1 MGQPVTVIE
10 NPSST
15 PGIVRYETNRPLS
28 GTGHEIYRSIDDVK
42 ANRPVDRVAR
52 SVFEWGDVES
62 VHVNANVVTVHLG
75 TTDSSGLKETIE
87 DVFLFY
93 RD

>member
-28 GTGHEIYRSIDDVK
+28 GTGHEIYHSIDDVK
-42 ANRPVDRVAR
+42 AERPADRVAR
-52 SVFEWGDVES
+52 AVFEWGDIES
-62 VHVNANVVTVHLG
+62 VHINSNVVTVHLG
-75 TTDSSGLKETIE
+75 TTDSSGLKKTIE